1 MTCQAGLIEM
11 ARPDRRVTHGKR
23 ARRRESRVNNQ
34 PALTPFGRPDTPTR
48 RRGARRTSR
57 SWIDRSDCSSRTVV
71 NRAEGADFAMGQG
84 PRFSPDTLPPVP
96 EQPTRDDALAAPA
109 RLAYPVR
116 GFPFVGDES
125 TSVAQEQS
133 TFDC

>member
-23 ARRRESRVNNQ
+23 ARRHESRVNNQ
-34 PALTPFGRPDTPTR
+34 PALTPFGRPDTP
-48 RRGARRTSR
+48 A
-57 SWIDRSDCSSRTVV
+57 
-71 NRAEGADFAMGQG
+71 
-84 PRFSPDTLPPVP
+84 
-96 EQPTRDDALAAPA
+96 RDDALAALA
-109 RLAYPVR
+109 RLAYPFG

-125 TSVAQEQS
+125 RSVAQEQS